1 MFGHVCASCVAI
13 VSPYQHTKNKN
24 VIIISTV
31 LSFLLKVVGSEAV
44 VYHVFICYLF
54 IYMNCSHQQLIN
66 S

>member
-13 VSPYQHTKNKN
+13 VSPYQHTKKKNN

-44 VYHVFICYLF
+44 VYVYVCICYLF
-54 IYMNCSHQQLIN
+54 IYMNSSH
-66 S
+66 